1 MPRTPARAFRSLALI
16 ALAAAASALSLARES
31 APNLR
36 RSTRL
41 CIYTVPALLVS
52 NSSMNALR
60 PPLPGQ
66 PVWRSTATGFTSNP
80 GVASAWQHRASLH
93 CAAPASSL
101 GPVAGVGSGEAAD
114 GTEAADGAEAAGALS
129 CPSRANQSNESY
141 DTLPEHCATDPLL
154 APAVLLSPA
163 ARSPLSAPDSLSSV
177 HALRPPLPGQPTWC
191 LAAACVGFPA
201 NSAVASLYCA
211 SDAGSLGPEAGVGP
225 AVAADGAETAD
236 GALLS
241 SVLCEGVGR
250 VGSGCRSCSPCR
262 RLEDSEA
269 RGPTC
274 PVVTPRVVGSTLRE
288 CDAGSTPGAT
298 LPVISAS
305 EQTGGDN
312 RGVSTTQQPY
322 GVAQWPPA
330 SAAAPRPC
338 LGAPSHHGCCLTAHF
353 DRAAQRQQSQL
364 ECQRPTCGTL
374 PSEAVKLERTIPCG
388 IYAANDDSLPPGS
401 GSTSTDG
408 VRAPGRG
415 GAVLASPV
423 PDNSDMDIFVGGT
436 PVNETIASL
445 FSCDASPSGLRRPPT
460 RTRG

>member
-1 MPRTPARAFRSLALI
+1 MPRTPARAYRSLALI

-129 CPSRANQSNESY
+129 CPSRA
-141 DTLPEHCATDPLL
+141 
-154 APAVLLSPA
+154 VV
-163 ARSPLSAPDSLSSV
+163 PDSLSSV

-225 AVAADGAETAD
+225 AMAADGAETAD
-236 GALLS
+236 GS
-241 SVLCEGVGR
+241 R
-250 VGSGCRSCSPCR
+250 
-262 RLEDSEA
+262 
-269 RGPTC
+269 
-274 PVVTPRVVGSTLRE
+274 TPRLVG
-288 CDAGSTPGAT
+288 P
-298 LPVISAS
+298 
-305 EQTGGDN
+305 
-312 RGVSTTQQPY
+312 
-322 GVAQWPPA
+322 
-330 SAAAPRPC
+330 
-338 LGAPSHHGCCLTAHF
+338 
-353 DRAAQRQQSQL
+353 
-364 ECQRPTCGTL
+364 
-374 PSEAVKLERTIPCG
+374 
-388 IYAANDDSLPPGS
+388 
-401 GSTSTDG
+401 
-408 VRAPGRG
+408 
-415 GAVLASPV
+415 LALS
-423 PDNSDMDIFVGGT
+423 
-436 PVNETIASL
+436 
-445 FSCDASPSGLRRPPT
+445 
-460 RTRG
+460 

>member
-16 ALAAAASALSLARES
+16 ALAAAASALSLARDS

-52 NSSMNALR
+52 NSSVNAL
-60 PPLPGQ
+60 LVSNSSGQ

-80 GVASAWQHRASLH
+80 AVASAWQHRASLH
-93 CAAPASSL
+93 CASPASSL

-154 APAVLLSPA
+154 APADLLSPA

-236 GALLS
+236 GS
-241 SVLCEGVGR
+241 R
-250 VGSGCRSCSPCR
+250 
-262 RLEDSEA
+262 
-269 RGPTC
+269 
-274 PVVTPRVVGSTLRE
+274 TPRLVG
-288 CDAGSTPGAT
+288 P
-298 LPVISAS
+298 
-305 EQTGGDN
+305 
-312 RGVSTTQQPY
+312 
-322 GVAQWPPA
+322 
-330 SAAAPRPC
+330 
-338 LGAPSHHGCCLTAHF
+338 
-353 DRAAQRQQSQL
+353 
-364 ECQRPTCGTL
+364 
-374 PSEAVKLERTIPCG
+374 
-388 IYAANDDSLPPGS
+388 
-401 GSTSTDG
+401 
-408 VRAPGRG
+408 
-415 GAVLASPV
+415 LALS
-423 PDNSDMDIFVGGT
+423 
-436 PVNETIASL
+436 
-445 FSCDASPSGLRRPPT
+445 
-460 RTRG
+460 